1 MYSPAAPVT
10 FYLLSMPSVVVSIE
24 KELLMIFNPEYEC
37 MDYEARIKIQLANL
51 KNLVETLYSKV
62 AFYRDKMN
70 EKGISPKDIH
80 SLKDIE
86 KLPFT
91 TKDDLRENYPHGL
104 RACPQDRIVEVHMSS
119 GTTGKPV
126 VDEYT
131 MKDINIWRESM
142 ARTMSAA
149 GCTKDDI
156 VQNCYG
162 YGLFTGGPGA
172 HYGAMTIGAEV
183 LPMSSGNTARQLMI
197 LQDFGSTMLCCTPSY
212 ALYVSEE
219 AVEAGIDLRKLPI
232 NKGCF
237 GAEPWSENMRKEIE
251 ARYAMKAF
259 DIYGLT
265 EIIGPGVSFECEAQN
280 GLHINE
286 DFFYPEI
293 IEPETGKTLA
303 DGEKGELVF
312 TTLTKEG
319 TPLLRYRT
327 RDISFLIREPCACG
341 RTTVRMHRLFGRTD
355 DMLIIRGVNVFPSQ
369 IEEVLIEIEGTEPQY
384 LIVVTRGESHLDE
397 VELQVEVKK
406 EFFSDETRGLEN
418 LRSRIESVMK
428 SRLQISLKVKLV
440 EPKTI
445 ERSIGKAKR
454 VLDMRKI

>member
-1 MYSPAAPVT
+1 
-10 FYLLSMPSVVVSIE
+10 
-24 KELLMIFNPEYEC
+24 MIFSPEYEC
-37 MDYEARIKIQLANL
+37 MEYEVRRKLQLAKL
-51 KNLVETLYSKV
+51 KNLLETLYSKV
-62 AFYRDKMN
+62 PFYRDKMD
-70 EKGISPKDIH
+70 EKGLKPRDIH

-131 MKDINIWRESM
+131 LNDINIWRESM
-142 ARTMSAA
+142 SRTLAAA

-162 YGLFTGGPGA
+162 YGLFTGGPGV
-172 HYGAMTIGAEV
+172 HYGSLNIGAEV
-183 LPMSSGNTARQLMI
+183 LPMSSGNTGRQLMI
-197 LQDFGSTMLCCTPSY
+197 MQDFGSTLLCSTPSY
-212 ALYVSEE
+212 ALYMTE
-219 AVEAGIDLRKLPI
+219 AAAEAGIDLRKLPL

-251 ARYAMKAF
+251 SRYAMKAY
-259 DIYGLT
+259 DIYGLV
-265 EIIGPGVSFECEAQN
+265 EMIGPGVSFECEAQN

-286 DFFYPEI
+286 DLFFPEI
-293 IEPETGKTLA
+293 IDPETGKTLPE
-303 DGEKGELVF
+303 GERGELVF

-327 RDISFLIREPCACG
+327 RDISYLIREPCSCG
-341 RTTVRMHRLFGRTD
+341 RTTIRMHRLFGRTD

-369 IEEVLIEIEGTEPQY
+369 IEEALIEIEGTEPQY
-384 LIVVTRGESHLDE
+384 LIVVNRGSNHLDE

-406 EFFSDETRGLEN
+406 EFFTDETRGLET
-418 LRSRIESVMK
+418 LRSRIENMMK
-428 SRLQISLKVKLV
+428 SKLQISLKVKLV

-454 VLDMRKI
+454 VLDMRTI

>member
-1 MYSPAAPVT
+1 V
-10 FYLLSMPSVVVSIE
+10 
-24 KELLMIFNPEYEC
+24 IFNSASEC
-37 MDYEARIKIQLANL
+37 LDIQARKKLQLANL
-51 KNLVETLYSKV
+51 KNLVEMLYV
-62 AFYRDKMN
+62 HVPFYRGKMD
-70 EKGISPKDIH
+70 EKGIKPADIH
-80 SLKDIE
+80 SLDDLQ

-91 TKDDLRENYPHGL
+91 TKDDLRDNYPHGL
-104 RACPQDRIVEVHMSS
+104 RACPVDRIVEVHMSS

-131 MKDINIWRESM
+131 MKDIDIWREAMS
-142 ARTMSAA
+142 RTLAAA

-172 HYGAMTIGAEV
+172 HYGALNIGAQV
-183 LPMSSGNTARQLMI
+183 LPMSSGNTDRQLMVM
-197 LQDFGSTMLCCTPSY
+197 QDFGSTVLTCTPSY
-212 ALYVSEE
+212 ALYMAEE
-219 AVEAGIDLRKLPI
+219 AADAGIDLHKLPI

-251 ARYAMKAF
+251 SRYHMKAY

-286 DFFYPEI
+286 DLFYPEI
-293 IEPETGKTLA
+293 IDPETGRPLP

-327 RDISFLIREPCACG
+327 RDITFLMRDECTCG

-369 IEEVLIEIEGTEPQY
+369 IEHALVGIEGTEPQY
-384 LIVVTRGESHLDE
+384 LIVINRGDDYMDE

-406 EFFSDETRGLEN
+406 EFFSDEIKSLEG
-418 LRSRIESVMK
+418 LRSRIENVMK
-428 SRLQISLKVKLV
+428 SKLQIALKVKLV

-454 VLDMRKI
+454 VIDNRRL

>member
-1 MYSPAAPVT
+1 M
-10 FYLLSMPSVVVSIE
+10 
-24 KELLMIFNPEYEC
+24 
-37 MDYEARIKIQLANL
+37 EAEGRKKFQLAHL
-51 KNLVETLYSKV
+51 KNLVEMLYANV
-62 AFYRDKMN
+62 PFYRKKMD
-70 EKGISPKDIH
+70 ELGIGSRDIR

-91 TKDDLRENYPHGL
+91 TKDDLRENYPRGL
-104 RACPQDRIVEVHMSS
+104 LACPKDRIVEVHMSS

-131 MKDINIWRESM
+131 INDINIWRESM
-142 ARTMSAA
+142 ARTLAGG
-149 GCTKDDI
+149 GCTRNDI

-172 HYGAMTIGAEV
+172 HYGALTIGAEV
-183 LPMSSGNTARQLMI
+183 LPMSSGNTARQLMVM
-197 LQDFGSTMLCCTPSY
+197 QDFGSTMLTCTPSY
-212 ALYVSEE
+212 ALYMAEE
-219 AVEAGIDLRKLPI
+219 AVDAGIDLHKLPI

-251 ARYAMKAF
+251 SRYGMKAY

-265 EIIGPGVSFECEAQN
+265 EIIGPGVSFECEAQD
-280 GLHINE
+280 GLHVNE

-293 IEPETGKTLA
+293 IDPETGKALP

-327 RDISFLIREPCACG
+327 RDITFLMREPCSCG
-341 RTTVRMHRLFGRTD
+341 RTTVRMHRLSGRTD

-369 IEEVLIEIEGTEPQY
+369 IEQALIEIEGTEPQY
-384 LIVVTRGESHLDE
+384 LIVVGRGESHLDD

-406 EFFSDETRGLEN
+406 EFFSDETRGLEA
-418 LRSRIESVMK
+418 LRAKIEGVMK
-428 SRLQISLKVKLV
+428 SKLQIGVKVKLV

-454 VLDMRKI
+454 VIDNRKI

>member
-1 MYSPAAPVT
+1 MYFKDILYACKT
-10 FYLLSMPSVVVSIE
+10 GVV
-24 KELLMIFNPEYEC
+24 MIFNPELEC
-37 MDYEARIKIQLANL
+37 MEVEARKKLQLASL
-51 KNLVETLYSKV
+51 KNLVEMLYERV
-62 AFYRDKMN
+62 PFYRKRMDGLQLK
-70 EKGISPKDIH
+70 PKDIH

-91 TKDDLRENYPHGL
+91 TKDDLRENYPRGL
-104 RACPQDRIVEVHMSS
+104 LAAPKDRIVEVHMSS

-131 MKDINIWRESM
+131 QNDINIWREAM
-142 ARTMSAA
+142 ARTLAGG

-183 LPMSSGNTARQLMI
+183 LPMSSGNTPRQLMVM
-197 LQDFGSTMLCCTPSY
+197 QDFGSTMLTCTPSY
-212 ALYVSEE
+212 ALYMAEE
-219 AVEAGIDLRKLPI
+219 AAEAGIDLKKLPLS
-232 NKGCF
+232 KGCF

-251 ARYAMKAF
+251 SRYDMKAY

-265 EIIGPGVSFECEAQN
+265 EIIGPGVSFECEAQD
-280 GLHINE
+280 GLHVNE
-286 DFFYPEI
+286 DLFYPEI
-293 IEPETGKTLA
+293 IDPDTGKVL
-303 DGEKGELVF
+303 DGGEKGELVF
-312 TTLTKEG
+312 TTLTKDG

-327 RDISFLIREPCACG
+327 RDITFLVREPCHCG

-369 IEEVLIEIEGTEPQY
+369 IEQALIEIEGTEPQY
-384 LIVVTRGESHLDE
+384 LIVVNRGETHLDE

-406 EFFSDETRGLEN
+406 EFFSDETRDLEG
-418 LRSRIESVMK
+418 LRSKIENIMK
-428 SRLQISLKVKLV
+428 SKLQISVRVKLV

-454 VLDMRKI
+454 VVDNRKI

>member
-1 MYSPAAPVT
+1 
-10 FYLLSMPSVVVSIE
+10 
-24 KELLMIFNPEYEC
+24 MIFNPECEC
-37 MDYEARIKIQLANL
+37 MDVETRKRIQLANL
-51 KNLVETLYSKV
+51 KNLVEKLYATV
-62 AFYRDKMN
+62 PFYRKKMDGLGV
-70 EKGISPKDIH
+70 KPQDIH

-91 TKDDLRENYPHGL
+91 PKDDLRENYPRGL
-104 RACPQDRIVEVHMSS
+104 LACPKDQIVEVHMSS

-131 MKDINIWRESM
+131 QKDINIWRESM
-142 ARTMSAA
+142 ARTMAGG
-149 GCTKDDI
+149 GCTREDI

-183 LPMSSGNTARQLMI
+183 LPMSSGNTARQLMVM
-197 LQDFGSTMLCCTPSY
+197 QDFGSTMLTCTPSY
-212 ALYVSEE
+212 ALYMAEE
-219 AVEAGIDLRKLPI
+219 ARDAGIDLKKLPL

-251 ARYAMKAF
+251 AAYDMKAY

-265 EIIGPGVSFECEAQN
+265 EIIGPGVSFECEAQE

-293 IEPETGKTLA
+293 IDPDTGKALPL
-303 DGEKGELVF
+303 GEKGELVF

-319 TPLLRYRT
+319 TPLIRYRT
-327 RDISFLIREPCACG
+327 RDITYFMDGPCSCG
-341 RTTVRMHRLFGRTD
+341 RTTVKMHRLFGRTD

-369 IEEVLIEIEGTEPQY
+369 IEHALIEIEGTEPQY
-384 LIVVTRGESHLDE
+384 LIVLSRGPSHLDE

-406 EFFSDETRGLEN
+406 EFFSDETKDLEGLRNKIEN
-418 LRSRIESVMK
+418 VMK
-428 SRLQISLKVKLV
+428 SKLQISLKVKLV

-445 ERSIGKAKR
+445 ERSLGKAKR
-454 VLDMRKI
+454 VVDNRKI

>member
-1 MYSPAAPVT
+1 
-10 FYLLSMPSVVVSIE
+10 
-24 KELLMIFNPEYEC
+24 MIYNPEYEC
-37 MDYEARIKIQLANL
+37 MEGPARRRLQLARL
-51 KNLVETLYSKV
+51 KNLVETLYTRV
-62 AFYRDKMN
+62 PFYRKKMDEVMLKPDN
-70 EKGISPKDIH
+70 IH
-80 SLKDIE
+80 SLADIE

-91 TKDDLRENYPHGL
+91 SKDDLRENYPHGL
-104 RACPQDRIVEVHMSS
+104 RACPRDRVVEVHMSS

-131 MKDINIWRESM
+131 LEDIDIWREAM
-142 ARTMSAA
+142 ARTLAAA
-149 GCTKDDI
+149 GCTRDDI

-162 YGLFTGGPGA
+162 YGLFTGGAGA
-172 HYGAMTIGAEV
+172 HYGALTIGAEV
-183 LPMSSGNTARQLMI
+183 LPMSSGNTDRQLMVM
-197 LQDFGSTMLCCTPSY
+197 QDFGSTMLTCTPSY
-212 ALYVSEE
+212 ALYMAEE
-219 AVEAGIDLRKLPI
+219 ASDAGINLCSLSVK
-232 NKGCF
+232 KGCF

-251 ARYAMKAF
+251 SRYGMKAY

-265 EIIGPGVSFECEAQN
+265 EIIGPGVSFECEVQN

-286 DFFYPEI
+286 DLFYPEI
-293 IEPETGKTLA
+293 IDPVTGKVLP

-327 RDISFLIREPCACG
+327 RDITHLIREPCSCG

-369 IEEVLIEIEGTEPQY
+369 IENALIGIEGTEPQY
-384 LIVVTRGESHLDE
+384 LIVLNRGENHLDE
-397 VELQVEVKK
+397 VELHVEVKK
-406 EFFSDETRGLEN
+406 EVFSDEVRALEGLRN
-418 LRSRIESVMK
+418 RIEDVMK
-428 SRLQISLKVKLV
+428 SKLQIHLKVKLV

-454 VLDMRKI
+454 VVDNRKI

>member
-1 MYSPAAPVT
+1 
-10 FYLLSMPSVVVSIE
+10 
-24 KELLMIFNPEYEC
+24 MIFNPEEEC
-37 MDYEARIKIQLANL
+37 MDKARREKLQLANL
-51 KNLVETLYSKV
+51 KNLVEKLYATV
-62 AFYRDKMN
+62 PFYRKKMDAL
-70 EKGISPKDIH
+70 GVTSRDIH
-80 SLKDIE
+80 TLEDIE

-91 TKDDLRENYPHGL
+91 TKDDLRENYPRGL
-104 RACPQDRIVEVHMSS
+104 LATPPDQIVEVHMSS

-131 MKDINIWRESM
+131 QKDINIWREAM
-142 ARTMSAA
+142 ARTLAGG

-183 LPMSSGNTARQLMI
+183 LPMSSGNTARQLMVM
-197 LQDFGSTMLCCTPSY
+197 QDFGSTMLTCTPSY
-212 ALYVSEE
+212 ALYMAEE
-219 AVEAGIDLRKLPI
+219 AAEMGVDLKKLPL

-251 ARYAMKAF
+251 TRYGMKAY

-265 EIIGPGVSFECEAQN
+265 EIIGPGVAFECEAQN
-280 GLHINE
+280 GLHVNE
-286 DFFYPEI
+286 DLFYPEI
-293 IEPETGKTLA
+293 IDPETGRHA
-303 DGEKGELVF
+303 QRGEKGELVF

-319 TPLLRYRT
+319 TPLIRYRT
-327 RDISFLIREPCACG
+327 RDITYIMDEPCSCG
-341 RTTVRMHRLFGRTD
+341 RTTIRMHRLFGRTD

-369 IEEVLIEIEGTEPQY
+369 IEHALFGIEGTEPQY
-384 LIVVTRGESHLDE
+384 LIVVSRGDSHLDE
-397 VELQVEVKK
+397 VELQVEVKQ
-406 EFFSDETRGLEN
+406 EFFTDETKGLEA
-418 LRSRIESVMK
+418 LRAKIQDVMK
-428 SRLQISLKVKLV
+428 SKLQIGLKVKLV

-454 VLDMRKI
+454 VIDNRNI